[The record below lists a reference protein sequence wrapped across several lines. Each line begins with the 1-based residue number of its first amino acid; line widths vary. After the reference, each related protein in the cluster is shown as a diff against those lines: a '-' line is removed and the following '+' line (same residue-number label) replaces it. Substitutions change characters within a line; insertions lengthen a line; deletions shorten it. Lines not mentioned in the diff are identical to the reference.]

1 MQIIAKSAIA
11 TLLFAATV
19 FAADAPVEGDPTKI
33 TGTYGDAKAYP
44 EQPAGKEYR
53 ADFTGTKLSGGVI
66 FSPASGKGGVKV
78 EVKLYGFPTEGGP
91 FTYHIHDQPV
101 PTDGNCTLT
110 KAHLDPFI
118 RGQKVPCDPNRPQS
132 CEVGDLAGK
141 HGKIPAD
148 TSNGTYYK
156 SYDDLYLTLT
166 QGEGSFIG
174 NRSVVIHTNDTKRY
188 ACANITEFKSNDSN
202 GSGNRFGPGLW
213 GCGLGVAVGLKFLL
227 V

>member
-1 MQIIAKSAIA
+1 MQIITKSAVAIV
-11 TLLFAATV
+11 LFAATV

-33 TGTYGDAKAYP
+33 TGAYGDAKAYS
-44 EQPAGKEYR
+44 EQPVGKEYW

-66 FSPASGKGGVKV
+66 FSPASGNRGVKV
-78 EVKLYGFPTEGGP
+78 EVKLSGLPSEGGP

-101 PTDGNCTLT
+101 PADGNCTRTL
-110 KAHLDPFI
+110 AHLDPFI
-118 RGQKVPCDPNRPQS
+118 RGQKVPCDPSRPQS

-141 HGKIPAD
+141 HGKIPTD
-148 TSNGTYYK
+148 TNGTYTK
-156 SYDDLYLTLT
+156 TYDDLYFTLT

-174 NRSVVIHTNDTKRY
+174 NRSVVVHTNDTKRY
-188 ACANITEFKSNDSN
+188 ACANIKDFRSSNSDS
-202 GSGNRFGPGLW
+202 SGNRFGKGIW

>member
-1 MQIIAKSAIA
+1 MQFITKSAIA

-19 FAADAPVEGDPTKI
+19 FSADAPVEGDPTKI

-66 FSPASGKGGVKV
+66 FSPSSGKNGVKV

-101 PTDGNCTLT
+101 PADGNCTLT
-110 KAHLDPFI
+110 RAHLDPFI

-148 TSNGTYYK
+148 TSNGRVSTY
-156 SYDDLYLTLT
+156 
-166 QGEGSFIG
+166 IA
-174 NRSVVIHTNDTKRY
+174 HTMH
-188 ACANITEFKSNDSN
+188 ITN
-202 GSGNRFGPGLW
+202 
-213 GCGLGVAVGLKFLL
+213 
-227 V
+227 